1 MRHGRVPLSDFR
13 GRAEA
18 GEDSSGLAVVDG
30 EAGAYGESVP
40 SVRGGSSPCWVVS
53 GRVAVRSDGVDDSL
67 APRFGI
73 SLKE

>member
-18 GEDSSGLAVVDG
+18 GEDSSGLAVDG
-30 EAGAYGESVP
+30 EAGADGESVP
-40 SVRGGSSPCWVVS
+40 SVCGGSSPCWVVS
-53 GRVAVRSDGVDDSL
+53 GRVVVRSDGVDDSL